1 MSDSFSSDAIII
13 GGGLH
18 GTSTALYLRK
28 MGLSVNVIEKHFPGR
43 FASGMNAGGVRRL
56 GRDLAEI
63 PLSDAA
69 MKIWHSI
76 ENFIGDDC
84 GFHKV
89 GQVKIAETEAE
100 MRELEA
106 RVNSVKAQGFLHEEL
121 IGNNEL
127 RDLIPVV
134 SQNCVGGIVCRDDG
148 AANPMKTTKAF
159 WRRAVEENVNY
170 YLGEKVTEIKKS
182 KNIWKVRAG
191 FDTFSSPILINCAG
205 AWGDVI
211 ASMMG
216 DYAPL
221 KAEALTMIVTQR
233 LPEFIQPVV
242 GLTSGGLSFKQSSE
256 GTLLIGGGHQGKP
269 NRDLETAEPD
279 PLTLSNSAKIVTRVF
294 PSLKNVNVARVWCG
308 LEGKMPDDIPVIG
321 RSMTQEAG
329 YHAFGFCGHGF
340 QLSPIVGKLL
350 AELIVDGKPSI
361 PLDAFSIS
369 RFGGEQN
376 HYIN

>member
-1 MSDSFSSDAIII
+1 
-13 GGGLH
+13 
-18 GTSTALYLRK
+18 
-28 MGLSVNVIEKHFPGR
+28 
-43 FASGMNAGGVRRL
+43 
-56 GRDLAEI
+56 
-63 PLSDAA
+63 
-69 MKIWHSI
+69 
-76 ENFIGDDC
+76 
-84 GFHKV
+84 
-89 GQVKIAETEAE
+89 
-100 MRELEA
+100 
-106 RVNSVKAQGFLHEEL
+106 
-121 IGNNEL
+121 
-127 RDLIPVV
+127 
-134 SQNCVGGIVCRDDG
+134 
-148 AANPMKTTKAF
+148 MKTTKAF

-170 YLGEKVTEIKKS
+170 YLGEKVSEIKKS

-242 GLTSGGLSFKQSSE
+242 GLTSGGLSFKQSPE
-256 GTLLIGGGHQGKP
+256 GTLLIGGSHQGKP

-294 PSLKNVNVARVWCG
+294 PSLTNVNVARAWCG

-321 RSMTQEAG
+321 SSMTQEAG